1 MHFAPALRRRGA
13 LLGAGVAVVMLCA
26 GCGELAARSSD
37 GPPRPLTVA
46 IDGRPNALYAALYE
60 AQALGDFT
68 RGALAVTITTPPG
81 GDSLGALE
89 RGSAGVAV
97 ASEPQLLT
105 ARDRGAQL
113 VAIGALVAR
122 PLDAFVSLA
131 RRPVSGA
138 SALAGHTVASAG
150 TPLAGAQLDT
160 ALAGAGI
167 AAPSVRRV
175 QAGSNLAGALEHG
188 HAIATLGGPW
198 PLEVAALEKAHHSPT
213 VLELPNAGVP
223 TYSGLVLVVRVGE
236 AHYKGPLLRAFLQ
249 SLTRGATAVAT
260 DPSAAA
266 TTLAHIDPLLSGA
279 FERSALAALAPLA
292 PRTSASQPFGYQNP
306 YAWRA
311 LGVWMHQH
319 GLLHN
324 ANAGGL
330 AITNEFLPGQGE

>member
-13 LLGAGVAVVMLCA
+13 LLGAGVAAVMLCA

-60 AQALGDFT
+60 AQADGDFT
-68 RGALAVTITTPPG
+68 RGALAVTIVTPPG
-81 GDSLGALE
+81 EDSLGALE
-89 RGSAGVAV
+89 KRSASVAI
-97 ASEPQLLT
+97 ASEPQLLA

-113 VAIGALVAR
+113 VAIGALIGR

-131 RRPVSGA
+131 RRPVSDA
-138 SALAGHTVASAG
+138 SSLAGHRVASAA
-150 TPLAGAQLDT
+150 TPFATAQLNT

-167 AAPSVRRV
+167 ATGNVRRV

-188 HAIATLGGPW
+188 HVIATLGGPW
-198 PLEVAALEKAHHSPT
+198 PLEVAALKQAHHSPT

-236 AHYKGPLLRAFLQ
+236 AHYQGPLLRAFLQ
-249 SLTRGATAVAT
+249 SLTRGAAAVAAN
-260 DPSAAA
+260 PAGAA
-266 TTLAHIDPLLSGA
+266 TVLAHVDPLLDAA
-279 FERSALAALAPLA
+279 FERAALAALVPLTRPGAP
-292 PRTSASQPFGYQNP
+292 SQPFGYQNP

-311 LGVWMHQH
+311 FGVWMHQH
-319 GLLHN
+319 GLLSN
-324 ANAGGL
+324 ANAGL
-330 AITNEFLPGQGE
+330 AITDEFLPGQGE